1 MSLCFSYFGKN
12 QIFVCA
18 DSRVCIGVNGENYH
32 VTDDYRK
39 IRRVGNKVV
48 FISGEVE
55 VAEKIFNNIGA
66 SSTVQDIKIE
76 AEKEF
81 CYYEKLHPHEDAG
94 IIVKILLM
102 EKQMPAYYFF
112 NSKDFVLTKQN
123 SGEGKIYSI
132 GSHQNEALAY
142 CLDVQNRQPTLGID
156 EVIVSSYH
164 HVADETVG
172 GKLHCFMI
180 SNNGI
185 AEGECKIKDSKPLK
199 KAKGRRFPYH
209 CTLDGNLF
217 ARNATL
223 VNADISG
230 NINMTSG
237 TMSWSNINSDP
248 TISTAQTTANTAI
261 NGVSAIAS
269 GTYSGTFINGK
280 MIYSPTLQG
289 GRIIGNSIEGST
301 ITGATIIGGLFKT
314 SDSGNRIELNSSGL
328 NSFNGSNQLHGVRIE
343 SSNYSSLGFWSD
355 GTFRGS
361 VEAINGDLQIKPS
374 GGNLVLN
381 ANTNT
386 VVMHGKVDF
395 SSATVTGLVPVFG

>member
-18 DSRVCIGVNGENYH
+18 DSRVCVGVKGENHH

-39 IRRVGNKVV
+39 IRRVGNKVL

-81 CYYEKLHPHEDAG
+81 RYYEKLHPHEDAG

-102 EKQMPAYYFF
+102 EKQMPAYYFL
-112 NSKDFVLTKQN
+112 NSKDFVLEKQD
-123 SGEGKIYSI
+123 SSEGQIYSI
-132 GSHQNEALAY
+132 GAHQEEAMAY
-142 CLDVQNRQPTLGID
+142 CLGVQGCQSGIGID
-156 EVIVSSYH
+156 EAIVSAYH

-180 SNNGI
+180 SNDGI
-185 AEGECKIKDSKPLK
+185 AEGQSKIKDSKPLK
-199 KAKGRRFPYH
+199 KSRGRTFPYH
-209 CTLDGNLF
+209 CSLDGNLV

-248 TISTAQTTANTAI
+248 TISIAQTTANTAI

-314 SDSGNRIELNSSGL
+314 ADSGNRIELSSSGL

-361 VEAINGDLQIKPS
+361 VEAVGGTLQIKPS
-374 GGNLVLN
+374 SGNLVLN

-386 VVMHGKVDF
+386 VVLLGKVDF
-395 SSATVTGLVPVFG
+395 SNAIITGLVPIFG

>member
-18 DSRVCIGVNGENYH
+18 DSRVCIGVNGENHH

-39 IRRVGNKVV
+39 IRRVGNKVL

-66 SSTVQDIKIE
+66 SSTVQDIKIK

-81 CYYEKLHPHEDAG
+81 RYYEKLHPHEDAG

-112 NSKDFVLTKQN
+112 NSKDFVLEKQD
-123 SGEGKIYSI
+123 SSEGQIYSI
-132 GSHQNEALAY
+132 GAHQKEAMAY
-142 CLDVQNRQPTLGID
+142 CLGVQSRQSGIGVD
-156 EVIVSSYH
+156 EAIISAYH

-172 GKLHCFMI
+172 GNLHCFLI
-180 SNNGI
+180 SNDGI
-185 AEGECKIKDSKPLK
+185 AEGQGEIEDSKLLK
-199 KAKGRRFPYH
+199 KANGRTFPYH
-209 CTLDGNLF
+209 CTLGGNLV

-314 SDSGNRIELNSSGL
+314 ADSGNRIELNSGGL
-328 NSFNGSNQLHGVRIE
+328 NSYNGSNQLHGVRIE

-361 VEAINGDLQIKPS
+361 VEAIGGSLQIKPS
-374 GGNLVLN
+374 GGDLVLN

-395 SSATVTGLVPVFG
+395 SDAIVTGLVPVFG